1 MRAGLL
7 TETILLQESVPVKN
21 EFGATSMEWVDYLQ
35 TYNEHAGSYSYVLT
49 KIGEE
54 YYFVD
59 TLTDGV
65 SKDKLKAEEHCINKY
80 VNYYSKPR
88 FRYSNSIKNRDISLN
103 SILKEN
109 TLNKNF
115 VINSITYDLINNKCD
130 VELNE
135 IR

>member
-1 MRAGLL
+1 M
-7 TETILLQESVPVKN
+7 
-21 EFGATSMEWVDYLQ
+21 
-35 TYNEHAGSYSYVLT
+35 
-49 KIGEE
+49 
-54 YYFVD
+54 
-59 TLTDGV
+59 
-65 SKDKLKAEEHCINKY
+65 
-80 VNYYSKPR
+80 NYYSKPR